1 MKRNLRFL
9 LPAVL
14 SVMLAA
20 GCTHKLVKEEMG
32 EQAPPAEKKAEAVPE
47 AKPAGESMSQQNL
60 QGSEVKEGG
69 KYASIPGAEGLT
81 KEAEKEGSLYPVH
94 FDFDKYNIRD
104 EDKKVLDTDA
114 KWLRANSGVKVRI
127 EGYTD
132 ERGEAEYNLALGDK
146 RARSV
151 KKYLEDVGV
160 TGARLTTIS
169 YGFENPVDKAHT
181 EEAWAK
187 NRRAEFKIMN

>member
-9 LPAVL
+9 LPAIL
-14 SVMLAA
+14 GVMLAA
-20 GCTHKLVKEEMG
+20 GCSHKLIKEDMT
-32 EQAPPAEKKAEAVPE
+32 EQAALPEKKSEAVPE
-47 AKPAGESMSQQNL
+47 EKPAGESMSQQNL

-81 KEAEKEGSLYPVH
+81 KEAEKEGSLYVVH

-114 KWLRANSGVKVRI
+114 KWLRKNSSVKVKI
-127 EGYTD
+127 EGYCD

-151 KKYLEDVGV
+151 KKYLEVLGI
-160 TGARLTTIS
+160 TGARLATIS
-169 YGFENPVDKAHT
+169 YGFENPVDKGHT
-181 EEAWAK
+181 EDAWAK
-187 NRRAEFKIMN
+187 NRRAEFKIVN

>member
-1 MKRNLRFL
+1 MKRNLKFL

-20 GCTHKLVKEEMG
+20 GCAHKVVKEEMG
-32 EQAPPAEKKAEAVPE
+32 EQAAPTEKKAEAVPE
-47 AKPAGESMSQQNL
+47 AKPAGESMTQQNL

-69 KYASIPGAEGLT
+69 KYASVPGAEGLT
-81 KEAEKEGSLYPVH
+81 KEAEKEGLLYAVH

-114 KWLRANSGVKVRI
+114 KWLRANSNVKVRI
-127 EGYTD
+127 EGYCD

-160 TGARLTTIS
+160 SGAHLTTIS
-169 YGFENPVDKAHT
+169 YGFENPVDKGHT

-187 NRRAEFKIMN
+187 NRRAEFKIMK